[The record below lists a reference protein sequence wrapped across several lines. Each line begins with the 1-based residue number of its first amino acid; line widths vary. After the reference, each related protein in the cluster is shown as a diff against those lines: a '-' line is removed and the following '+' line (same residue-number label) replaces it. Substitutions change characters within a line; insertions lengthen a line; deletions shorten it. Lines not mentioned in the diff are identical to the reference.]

1 MSLATTTFRPK
12 RQVTVPQLVAQQLNW
27 NIGDQLIFEAKNK
40 QLVVRNQNQ
49 AGQDLLDAIR
59 KSFQSSGI
67 SLKEFLKDSRSI
79 REEIVREKYGDD
91 FIDSLR

>member
-1 MSLATTTFRPK
+1 MSLTTTTLRPK

-27 NIGDQLIFEAKNK
+27 KVGDQLIFEAKNK

-49 AGQDLLDAIR
+49 AAQDTLDAIR
-59 KSFQSSGI
+59 KSLQSSGI
-67 SLKEFLKDSRSI
+67 SLKEFLKDSRKI

-91 FIDSLR
+91 FVNGLR